1 MASMKKHNC
10 SECAFVAKS
19 AGGLT
24 SHKRRHKAETTKHAT
39 PIEDS
44 SSGGGVCHSC
54 HALPIGSVELVSL
67 LLVLIFSL
75 TAVLLTS
82 VYAIDAQNHEITALE
97 SQLN

>member
-1 MASMKKHNC
+1 MKKHNC
-10 SECAFVAKS
+10 SECSFIAKS

-24 SHKRRHKAETTKHAT
+24 SHKRRHKAATTKHVE
-39 PIEDS
+39 PIQGS

-54 HALPIGSVELVSL
+54 NALPVGSVELVSL

-82 VYAIDAQNHEITALE
+82 VYAIDAQNHQIEVLE